1 MWIPFET
8 TDFRNNSQL
17 EQRSLS
23 SFLEI
28 HKLLVSF
35 RIYIGNVSGQTFVCA
50 SVYPRSNGKHSA
62 TSLPVERRAAG
73 FEGARENFDDLCLY
87 TRG

>member
-8 TDFRNNSQL
+8 PNFRNNSQL

-23 SFLEI
+23 CFLEL

-35 RIYIGNVSGQTFVCA
+35 RIYIGNVSGQTSVCE
-50 SVYPRSNGKHSA
+50 SMYPRSSGKYSP
-62 TSLPVERRAAG
+62 TSLAVERRAAG
-73 FEGARENFDDLCLY
+73 LEGARENFDDLCVY